1 MNKGFTLIELLL
13 SLTIAML
20 LILSTTSSLSGL
32 LVRNEQQILI
42 DEISQ
47 AVNYAKLQSVI
58 LGHKVI
64 LSPVNNNWSAG
75 MNLYD
80 IKKQKRELIY
90 HWEWK
95 HPSLKIDWAGVNQDK
110 TIIFSNNPLDGIS
123 NGTFRI
129 INVQTK
135 KQTQIVLNRLGRIKV
150 KSNSII

>member
-13 SLTIAML
+13 SLTIAIF
-20 LILSTTSSLSGL
+20 LILSTTNSLSGL

-47 AVNYAKLQSVI
+47 AVNYAKLQSVV

-64 LSPVNNNWSAG
+64 LSPINNNWSAG

-80 IKKQKRELIY
+80 INIPKRVLIY
-90 HWEWK
+90 HWEWD
-95 HPSLKIDWAGVNQDK
+95 HPSLRVDWSGVNQDK

-129 INVQTK
+129 INIQTK

-150 KSNSII
+150 KP